1 MKTFEVIHEIFNQ
14 CPGNRTR
21 DNFIEEVDMEEP
33 EKWLEAK
40 FRSEK
45 DVKMEKTEKPDG
57 SVVYD
62 VMTASV
68 HQRFTFSE
76 I

>member
-21 DNFIEEVDMEEP
+21 DNFISEIDMEDP
-33 EKWLEAK
+33 ETWLKAK
-40 FRSEK
+40 FGSEK
-45 DVKMEKTEKPDG
+45 DVQMERTDKEDG
-57 SVVYD
+57 SIVYD
-62 VMTASV
+62 VMTANV